1 MPGEA
6 LLKLSSYD
14 LPPEF
19 AWAYRDPNIASA
31 LACFMIAAEEAG
43 HESVDPEVRMLVL
56 RSLEDWTGKAPG
68 LSNRW
73 AEDAVSI
80 LPPEKRGTGRLAL
93 LTAMASYQVDEA
105 VVTEF
110 RAHLPSDR
118 DLVNVT
124 AWASYVAVRRIAQ
137 WLSPLTLKKTG
148 GAHSGVQAGHTG
160 MVR

>member
-1 MPGEA
+1 VPGEA

-19 AWAYRDPNIASA
+19 AWAYRDPNVASA

-43 HESVDPEVRMLVL
+43 HESVDPEVHALVL

-68 LSNRW
+68 LTNRW
-73 AEDAVSI
+73 TEGALST
-80 LPPEKRGTGRLAL
+80 LPPEKRGAGRLAL
-93 LTAMASYQVDEA
+93 LTAMASYQVDED
-105 VVTEF
+105 VVTAF
-110 RAHLPSDR
+110 RAHQPSDR

-124 AWASYVAVRRIAQ
+124 AWASYAAVRRIAQ
-137 WLSPLTLKKTG
+137 WLRPLTLRKMG
-148 GAHSGVQAGHTG
+148 GTHSGVLARHTG